1 MKGTRYAT
9 RLPIGKMDVIQNAK
23 PATARGFY
31 QTWYH
36 PRRMAILCVG
46 DFSTH
51 AGGADKVLE
60 QVKAIFEVEPP
71 HAWREAP
78 PPPFV
83 SSGEMDVSIFED
95 TEATAASVSVDV
107 KRPRQPMSDHKD
119 YRYLV
124 CMSTHTHTHTH
135 TQTHTHTPKS

>member
-1 MKGTRYAT
+1 MKDGVRLARLDGLPTDGLPTTIELHAQTLMKGTRYAT

-51 AGGADKVLE
+51 AGGADKVLDRPIGKLIS
-60 QVKAIFEVEPP
+60 QMRACIVC
-71 HAWREAP
+71 
-78 PPPFV
+78 FV
-83 SSGEMDVSIFED
+83 L
-95 TEATAASVSVDV
+95 VSVC
-107 KRPRQPMSDHKD
+107 
-119 YRYLV
+119 V
-124 CMSTHTHTHTH
+124 CCSWVLLHI
-135 TQTHTHTPKS
+135 